1 MTDIQPSETST
12 GRTLAPEFALWE
24 AATVISSCL
33 IVEWI
38 VFALGGGRKILVAIP
53 VLLALAFMVCSH
65 LAHHETLRS
74 IGFRLDNFPEACRTL
89 LLPTLGAVA
98 LIVLAGWWLGG
109 TAWTERPF
117 RSRFLLLPLWALFQQ
132 YALQGFIN
140 RRLQMGLGAGLKT
153 SLIVGL
159 LFGVLHLPNPV
170 LSLFTVVG
178 GIIWANAYQK
188 VPNLFAVAASHTI
201 ASLALAFALP
211 PTAIGSLRVGF
222 KYFG

>member
-12 GRTLAPEFALWE
+12 GGIIAPEFALWE

-53 VLLALAFMVCSH
+53 FVLALAFMVCSH
-65 LAHHETLRS
+65 LAHGETLRS
-74 IGFRLDNFPEACRTL
+74 IGFRLDNFRGACRIL

-109 TAWTERPF
+109 TAWTERPLRF
-117 RSRFLLLPLWALFQQ
+117 RFLLLPLWALFQQ

-159 LFGVLHLPNPV
+159 LFAVVHLPNPV
-170 LSLFTVVG
+170 LTLFTLVG
-178 GIIWANAYQK
+178 GTIWADAYQR

-211 PTAIGSLRVGF
+211 PAAIGSLRVGF